1 VGSAILYVKAI
12 VSKQRN
18 VASHYSATFQT
29 LLDTLKRTIT
39 KVQLPKSQFGLQRS
53 TRATFK
59 KQSWAITFKL
69 DSDS

>member
-1 VGSAILYVKAI
+1 LYVKAI

-39 KVQLPKSQFGLQRS
+39 KVDLPKKSVWPTTVYSGHIQKTVVGHHF
-53 TRATFK
+53 
-59 KQSWAITFKL
+59 
-69 DSDS
+69 